1 MASREVDEA
10 VGEAPERPNVF
21 DQLEAKRKELVEAQT
36 DLERAHKAFDTDGV
50 LNAENRVRVLEKFVI
65 DLEIAAEVLTEQE
78 AAEDARKRVLGIRKA
93 IGSLEHEMSKEEPG
107 IRAAHAQ
114 LVEALTRTNRLFRDI
129 GRMQNEVAALVDRFG
144 LTEKALQAI
153 TPPGVRFSDLEPLPV
168 LPDVVQPIR
177 PTFEEHPDT
186 EWKRRTY
193 EEVAG
198 TPAKE
203 IIDHVGPKVW
213 PPLSPEQQ
221 AEVDKAKERRQR
233 EAAALSIGGV
243 PSVPA
248 QSDFTLANIV

>member
-10 VGEAPERPNVF
+10 VGEAPQCPNVF
-21 DQLEAKRKELVEAQT
+21 DQLEAKRKELVEAQI

-78 AAEDARKRVLGIRKA
+78 AVEDARRRVLGIRKA
-93 IGSLEHEMSKEEPG
+93 IGSLDHELSKEEPL

-114 LVEALTRTNRLFRDI
+114 LVEGLTRSNKLFRDI

-144 LTEKALQAI
+144 LTEKALQAV
-153 TPPGVRFSDLEPLPV
+153 TPPALRLSDLEPLPV
-168 LPDVVQPIR
+168 LLDVAQPVR
-177 PTFEEHPDT
+177 PAFEDHPHT
-186 EWKRRTY
+186 TWKRRTY

-203 IIDHVGPKVW
+203 IIDRVGPKPW
-213 PPLSPEQQ
+213 PPLSAEQQ
-221 AEVDKAKERRQR
+221 AEVDKAKERKER
-233 EAAALSIGGV
+233 EGAALAIGGV
-243 PSVPA
+243 PSVPP
-248 QSDFTLANIV
+248 QSDFPLANIV